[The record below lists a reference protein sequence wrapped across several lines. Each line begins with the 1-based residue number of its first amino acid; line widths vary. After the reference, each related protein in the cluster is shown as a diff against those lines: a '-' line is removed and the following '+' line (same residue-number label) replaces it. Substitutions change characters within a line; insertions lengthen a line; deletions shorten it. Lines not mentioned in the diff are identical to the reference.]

1 MDLYMKNTY
10 MALATVAQLVECPL
24 TKGKVA
30 SSISRRA
37 QAWVC
42 LLYTSDAADDIG
54 QV

>member
-37 QAWVC
+37 QAWVVH
-42 LLYTSDAADDIG
+42 SAPG
-54 QV
+54 QEANKRF